1 MSMQQYKELIIDGN
15 NFLFRAY
22 YADIR
27 NTVKGQEKT
36 DSVIYHFIKML
47 KTLMERHKP
56 EKVYFTWDKKL
67 NYGKGQNFRNGLADY
82 KGHREESDTKD
93 QILAMQE
100 PIQAILDSLGVITV
114 YPWDLE
120 ADDVIYWLSKQ
131 AERSLVISSDKD
143 LLQLV
148 DDKTDVLLA
157 TKNILVNVQNF
168 AMNANV
174 SHRYFILYKSILGD
188 QSDNI
193 KGIPRFGPVNTK
205 KAVEYFEQNNIM
217 CRADDKEPYF
227 DSDKWDIIENNI
239 KLIDLGH
246 AFDSYPE
253 EFAHYQQQLDESTAQ
268 FDAVRLKE
276 LFSEHHMKG
285 YLAHFSEFV
294 NLFDKNPLTVDEF
307 DLNFILEQ
315 NGI

>member
-1 MSMQQYKELIIDGN
+1 MQTTYKELILDGN

-27 NTVKGQEKT
+27 NKVEGQEKT
-36 DSVIYHFIKML
+36 DSVIYQFIKML
-47 KTLMERHKP
+47 KALMERHKP

-93 QILAMQE
+93 QILAMQM
-100 PIQAILDSLGVITV
+100 PIQAILDSMGVITV

-148 DDKTDVLLA
+148 DEKTDVLLA

-174 SHRYFILYKSILGD
+174 SHKYFILFKSILGD
-188 QSDNI
+188 TSDNI
-193 KGIPRFGPVNTK
+193 KGIPRFGAVNTK
-205 KAVEYFEQNNIM
+205 KAIEYFEQNNIM

-227 DSDKWDIIENNI
+227 DQEKWDIIENNI

-253 EFAHYQQQLDESTAQ
+253 EFAHYQQQLDETTTK

-276 LFSEHHMKG
+276 LFSEHRLKG
-285 YLAHFSEFV
+285 YLAHFSEFT

-307 DLNFILEQ
+307 DLDFILEQ